1 LPLLRVL
8 VNVTYAIQCSKQGGG
23 TCSVGKPR
31 TFCPPDKNFTALV
44 ASSPDKPNF
53 PRYALEIKKKVS
65 VSYGQSVGGMW

>member
-1 LPLLRVL
+1 M
-8 VNVTYAIQCSKQGGG
+8 
-23 TCSVGKPR
+23 GKPR